1 MTPATAAA
9 IRSWVEAVKT
19 HVPGRVDDP
28 VVTVARLSYAQ
39 REELNVG
46 MEFFLHIL
54 VGGTYDTKGNRAAKE
69 IAEIVHLAGTPDVG
83 LLPEASRHPS
93 HGRSRVHR
101 TASRSPSGAGEPRP
115 PKSRMVEMRSGA
127 GRTAIELEDSV
138 PPLLTA
144 SRVVLHADG
153 QVLNEEIA
161 SWNWPFARRLLDLL
175 GVDKRRRGEAN
186 RSRAAMDPFVSAWYH
201 AATAYMFATGSYGDV
216 TPHLYQGAE
225 RLPDDA
231 WMLFDRGC
239 YAEILGLPMHQV
251 LVPERD
257 TVGQRTSGHS
267 YGNSQGSLSV
277 RIPPAEKTNAEAER
291 LFRRALSIDPSLVEA
306 RVRLA
311 RLLDLRK
318 RHEEAAAELKTA
330 LAGNATPVV
339 KFYAH
344 LFAGRATQSL
354 GQSDIA
360 AGHYQDALALFPDAQ
375 SALLASS
382 QLALFRS
389 NVAATLEPVQRL
401 GAGSAVF
408 TADPWWR
415 YYLAAGRDADAL
427 LKAVWTSVP
436 R

>member
-1 MTPATAAA
+1 MSSLQRAGVVTGLLVWLTAAIVGAGGQVEEMTPATATA

-19 HVPGRVDDP
+19 HVPGRVDAP
-28 VVTVARLSYAQ
+28 LITVARLSYAQ

-54 VGGTYDTKGNRAAKE
+54 VGGNYDTKGNRAAKV
-69 IAEIVHLAGTPDVG
+69 IAEITLSRRESGRRF
-83 LLPEASRHPS
+83 LPEASRHSPFGRGRV
-93 HGRSRVHR
+93 HRQLPFPERCRWNHGHPGAGRSRCAAAR
-101 TASRSPSGAGEPRP
+101 AERRSSSRIRC
-115 PKSRMVEMRSGA
+115 RRS
-127 GRTAIELEDSV
+127 
-138 PPLLTA
+138 LTT

-201 AATAYMFATGSYGDV
+201 AATAYMFATGSYGDA

-330 LAGNATPVV
+330 LAGTPLSSRRVLCSPV
-339 KFYAH
+339 RGPCIAVTRPIRCRCWP
-344 LFAGRATQSL
+344 LSGCARAVS
-354 GQSDIA
+354 
-360 AGHYQDALALFPDAQ
+360 
-375 SALLASS
+375 
-382 QLALFRS
+382 
-389 NVAATLEPVQRL
+389 
-401 GAGSAVF
+401 
-408 TADPWWR
+408 
-415 YYLAAGRDADAL
+415 
-427 LKAVWTSVP
+427 
-436 R
+436 